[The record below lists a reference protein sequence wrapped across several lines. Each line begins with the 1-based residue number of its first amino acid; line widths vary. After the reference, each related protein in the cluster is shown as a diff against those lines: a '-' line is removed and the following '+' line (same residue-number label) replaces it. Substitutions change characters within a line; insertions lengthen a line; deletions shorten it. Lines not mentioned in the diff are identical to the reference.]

1 MPHSPLASLLS
12 EVSDPSVP
20 FITYYDLATGER
32 TELSARTLANWVA
45 KTANLITDELDC
57 PARIRLGVPSHWL
70 RVVWLLSAW
79 STGAAVVDRAADA
92 AFCGPDLDA
101 DEPLRVATALRP
113 FGLPFTQEPAGF
125 LDFGVE
131 AAGQPDVFVP
141 FDPPGPDSLAI
152 DLDGQQ
158 ATHAELLARSEPD
171 STRRLIGPGEV
182 ARDVDLVV
190 SAALGGGS
198 LVLVTHTA
206 DAEAMQR
213 VAKQERVSPGWD
225 SPLHS
230 GE

>member
-12 EVSDPSVP
+12 TVKDPSVP

-45 KTANLITDELDC
+45 KTANLITDELDS

-79 STGAAVVDRAADA
+79 STGAAVVDRSADA

-101 DEPLRVATALRP
+101 DEPVRVATALRP
-113 FGLPFTQEPAGF
+113 FGLPFAEQPAGF
-125 LDFGVE
+125 VDFGVE

-141 FDPPGPDSLAI
+141 FDLPGPESLAI
-152 DLDGQQ
+152 DLAGRP
-158 ATHAELLARSEPD
+158 ATHAELLASTEPD
-171 STRRLIGPGEV
+171 ATRRLFGPGDV

-198 LVLVTHTA
+198 LVLVTHAA
-206 DAEAMQR
+206 DADAIGRIAE
-213 VAKQERVSPGWD
+213 QERVRPGWD